1 MKSRRMRGGRVNTS
15 KRNLKVM
22 LKSRILK
29 IPLFESFTTILMQKS
44 IDIYR
49 MNTIQINL
57 IKDQLVDHD

>member
-44 IDIYR
+44 IGIYP